1 MAVSTVNTIG
11 AGDINV
17 NSTGVEG
24 SMGGNTV
31 GTLCKVC
38 TVDIKNCTLICCNI
52 KIIES
57 AVSTNVNT
65 VSISRCRICHSN
77 GVCSLKVKLQVL
89 FSRNS
94 LAVVVVKGKGLGSC
108 IIRPAGAT
116 TILLHFNRIVSDV
129 QINVSLNNLAVVN
142 NKGCRTVIRCVRY
155 CTLSICN
162 LNGNRACHAG
172 CCGSTADVAVI
183 CGKS

>member
-52 KIIES
+52 KIIEN

-65 VSISRCRICHSN
+65 VSISRCRVYHGN
-77 GVCSLKVKLQVL
+77 GVCSLKVDIKVTVCLNL
-89 FSRNS
+89 LTRP
-94 LAVVVVKGKGLGSC
+94 VVKCQGVCLGIIGISC
-108 IIRPAGAT
+108 
-116 TILLHFNRIVSDV
+116 
-129 QINVSLNNLAVVN
+129 
-142 NKGCRTVIRCVRY
+142 
-155 CTLSICN
+155 
-162 LNGNRACHAG
+162 AG
-172 CCGSTADVAVI
+172 CVIFCGDNDLFTRI
-183 CGKS
+183 GGQRNCCCRCCTY